1 MPVETGFSVTFAIKA
16 ANQYGSAMKGNVG
29 SRQVWGF
36 FFLTSLL
43 EKERVLNAKKTTTG
57 LVTKTAFSCLAP
69 PTFLP
74 LLQRQQLQFF

>member
-36 FFLTSLL
+36 FVCLFLNGSYDSVFVCN
-43 EKERVLNAKKTTTG
+43 RMV
-57 LVTKTAFSCLAP
+57 
-69 PTFLP
+69 
-74 LLQRQQLQFF
+74 Q